1 MKKIYSN
8 IFAACTALFVAAA
21 CTANTEPAE
30 PADPSDPADG
40 GEYQEIVISAV
51 NTKTIMRD
59 RYTIDWCQGDAVS
72 AFSVNI
78 ASGVNFT
85 LHSNNAEQAHE
96 TKFEGVIDKGTTD
109 VIALYPFNSAATYSE
124 GVLTTEIPTSQTAT
138 VSSFGNGAAV
148 TMASGKLEGRY
159 AALEFHHLCSVI
171 EFSLPD
177 NIKNVTSIEVSSED
191 RNMTGEIT
199 VDCEKEEITSAKVP
213 SVNLA
218 GTFPEG
224 NAYCVTIAPG
234 TYTNGFKFTIT
245 NKEGHKYYR
254 ECTGLT
260 TEKGKIYNLGTLSY
274 APGEDAASI
283 SAATIETTYGY
294 DEVNKNAIVT
304 GSAAKLTLTVDPSV
318 VPSEYSGLISKWTL
332 KNVKLSLNGTP
343 YRSTASVDVTSGTAT
358 EIGVVTGMPYIPRTD
373 GKGGI
378 LKYSWTA
385 DIYYTVNN
393 GKADVEH
400 FLKTYTA
407 ENVEAPGPAAD
418 KFEIKMN
425 FEGYTSFSVAKGYDK
440 PYYDGIN
447 QGASTANTL
456 DNSKVYKIGKKS
468 YKSGLSSEVY
478 TQCSSLLAFGNTQY
492 DKADVSGVVDKEK
505 QTWAAHEISCEAKF
519 DEVKPNKQPSK
530 QVHVTGLPYAISHPA
545 NDSKKTNGHPW
556 TKWTGEVSWNDTN
569 IQMTYHLTELQPII
583 QSPYFY
589 IPENVNVSLY
599 GNITTTCTSKKD
611 LEFKPNGV
619 SGKYVVSSFNDDN
632 PWSGPINATMT
643 TGQVRWEIQH
653 HNDVNWK
660 YCYVYSFNV
669 DYRD

>member
-21 CTANTEPAE
+21 CTANTEPA
-30 PADPSDPADG
+30 DSSDPADG

-51 NTKTIMRD
+51 NTKTVMNED
-59 RYTIDWCQGDAVS
+59 LTVDWCQGDAVS

-78 ASGVNFT
+78 ASGLNCT
-85 LHSNNAEQAHE
+85 LHSNNAGQAHE

-274 APGEDAASI
+274 DPGEDAASI

-294 DEVNKNAIVT
+294 DDTNKNAIVT
-304 GSAAKLTLTVDPSV
+304 GSEAKLTLTVDPSV

-332 KNVKLSLNGTP
+332 KNVKLCLNGSP
-343 YRSTASVDVTSGTAT
+343 YRSTESVDVTSGTPT
-358 EIGVVTGMPYIPRTD
+358 EIGVVSGMPYIPRTD

-378 LKYSWTA
+378 LKYTWTA

-400 FLKTYTA
+400 FLKTYTN
-407 ENVEAPGPAAD
+407 ENVEAPGPEAD

-425 FEGYTSFSVAKGYDK
+425 FAGYTTFSIAKGYDGQAK
-440 PYYDGIN
+440 N
-447 QGASTANTL
+447 VTLANSK
-456 DNSKVYKIGKKS
+456 DNSTVWGVGEKTYL
-468 YKSGLSSEVY
+468 SGISEDVK
-478 TQCSSLLAFGNTQY
+478 TQCGDLLKCEDEDTKY
-492 DKADVSGVVDKEK
+492 DDEVVPGTDVTYSK
-505 QTWAAHEISCEAKF
+505 QTWAAHTISCRAEF
-519 DEVKPNKQPSK
+519 DGVEPTKQPYK
-530 QVHVTGLPYAISHPA
+530 LVHVTGLPYAISHPA
-545 NDSKKTNGHPW
+545 NDSEKTKGHPW
-556 TKWTGEVSWNDTN
+556 TKWTGKVSWNDTN

-583 QSPYFY
+583 QSPYLY

-632 PWSGPINATMT
+632 PWSGPINATMS
-643 TGQVRWEIQH
+643 TGQFRWEIQH
-653 HNDVNWK
+653 HNDVNSK

>member
-30 PADPSDPADG
+30 PADPADG

-78 ASGVNFT
+78 ASGLNCT
-85 LHSNNAEQAHE
+85 LHSNNAGQAHE

-177 NIKNVTSIEVSSED
+177 NIKNITSIQVDSKD
-191 RNMTGEIT
+191 GIAMTGQIS
-199 VDCEKEEITSAKVP
+199 VDCEKEEITSAKETFVKL
-213 SVNLA
+213 S

-245 NKEGHKYYR
+245 NKEGHTYYR

-274 APGEDAASI
+274 DPGEDAASI

-294 DEVNKNAIVT
+294 DDTNKNAIVT

-343 YRSTASVDVTSGTAT
+343 YRSTESVDVTSGTAT
-358 EIGVVTGMPYIPRTD
+358 EIGVVTGLPYIPRTD
-373 GKGGI
+373 GNGGI

-425 FEGYTSFSVAKGYDK
+425 FAGYTTFSIAKGYDGQAK
-440 PYYDGIN
+440 DVTLANSKDNSTVWGVGEKSYLSGISAAVKTQCGDLLKCENEDTKYDGSI
-447 QGASTANTL
+447 
-456 DNSKVYKIGKKS
+456 
-468 YKSGLSSEVY
+468 
-478 TQCSSLLAFGNTQY
+478 
-492 DKADVSGVVDKEK
+492 VSGTNVTYSK
-505 QTWAAHEISCEAKF
+505 QTWAAHTISCRAEF
-519 DEVKPNKQPSK
+519 DGVEPNNQPSK

-545 NDSKKTNGHPW
+545 NDSEKTNGHPW
-556 TKWTGEVSWNDTN
+556 TKYTGNITWNTDF
-569 IQMTYHLTELQPII
+569 IRMDYHTSEKEPII

-589 IPENVNVSLY
+589 IPEQFNVSLS
-599 GNITTTCTSKKD
+599 GNITTNASSSLYN
-611 LEFKPNGV
+611 LEFKPNGE
-619 SGKYVVSSFNDDN
+619 KDLYLIKDFKEKN
-632 PWSGPINATMT
+632 PWHGPLNAYMKK
-643 TGQVRWEIQH
+643 GQVRWEIQH
-653 HNDVNWK
+653 HNLANYGIHCD
-660 YCYVYSFNV
+660 VYSFNV